1 MAVPIIMPQIG
12 QDIET
17 GKIVEWRVSENQQ
30 VKKGDILAVV
40 ESDKATFDVEAYED
54 GVLLKILNHAGEE
67 ARVLAPIGYLGQPG
81 ESLPNGNNKPAP
93 AATAFSAAVQPAIE
107 TAQSA
112 PVTGKQLSSPT
123 ARRIAGEHNLDWRR
137 VQGSGPNGRI
147 VKRDVLAQ
155 LQSAAPAA
163 AAVMAAARTGD
174 EAIPLSRMRLQIAER
189 MTFSKQ
195 NVPHFYLFSEVDMT
209 LAEIWRAAFNQSH
222 QARITITDI
231 IIKAVAGLLPRFP
244 RLNALLQK
252 NVLLQKVDV
261 NIGVAVSVT
270 DGLLVPVVAHAQDKT
285 LQEISQLSRKNAEA
299 ARAGKL
305 GTTPATFTI
314 SNLGMYNITTFLPII
329 NAPEVAILGVGSMHK
344 KVVAQDPHS
353 ISIHNVMELSLACD
367 HRAVDGAYGAQFL
380 GALKDHLEQFGA

>member
-17 GKIVEWRVSENQQ
+17 GKIVEWRVRENQQ

-40 ESDKATFDVEAYED
+40 ESDKATFDVEAYDD
-54 GVLLKILNHAGEE
+54 GVLLKILHHAGEE
-67 ARVLAPIGYLGQPG
+67 ARVFSPIGYLGQPG
-81 ESLPNGNNKPAP
+81 ESTPNGTNKPVTASTTASAAVRPALETAP
-93 AATAFSAAVQPAIE
+93 AAFP
-107 TAQSA
+107 
-112 PVTGKQLSSPT
+112 TGKQLSSPT

-137 VQGSGPNGRI
+137 VQGSGPHGRI

-155 LQSAAPAA
+155 LQSAVPAA
-163 AAVMAAARTGD
+163 PEVPATGHGSD
-174 EAIPLSRMRLQIAER
+174 DAIPLSRMRLLIAER

-195 NVPHFYLFSEVDMT
+195 NIPHFYLFSEVDMT
-209 LAEIWRAAFNQSH
+209 LVEVWRAAFNQHH

-231 IIKAVAGLLPRFP
+231 VIKAVASLLPRFP
-244 RLNALLQK
+244 RLNAILQK
-252 NVLLQKVDV
+252 NVLLQKADV
-261 NIGVAVSVT
+261 NIGVAVSVP

-285 LQEISQLSRKNAEA
+285 LPEISQISRQNAEA

-329 NAPEVAILGVGSMHK
+329 NAPEVAILGVGSLRK
-344 KVVAQDPHS
+344 KVVAQDPRS
-353 ISIHNVMELSLACD
+353 ISIHDLMEVSLACD
-367 HRAVDGAYGAQFL
+367 HRAIDGAYGAQFL
-380 GALKDHLEQFGA
+380 AALKDQLEHFGA